1 MRKKRVYKKFH
12 QPDVVHGRVELG
24 RFINYVMKDGKKST
38 AEKLVYSAFD
48 KIKETTKEEPM
59 VVFERALENVM
70 PLLEVASKRVGGA
83 NYQVPREV
91 RPERRFVLALRW
103 IIGAARAKKGKGM
116 ADKLADEII
125 AASKNEGNAIKK
137 KLDMHRMAE
146 ANRAFAHFATIKKIY
161 IVCPDSIRSKKL
173 ATSASS
179 RTSMPARPPFPNACF
194 FIPAFRTRSAKCTR
208 ATR

>member
-1 MRKKRVYKKFH
+1 MRKKRIYKKFH
-12 QPDVVHGRVELG
+12 QPDVVFGRVELG

-48 KIKETTKEEPM
+48 KVKEITKEEPM
-59 VVFERALENVM
+59 VVFERALENTM

-116 ADKLADEII
+116 ADKLAEEII

-146 ANRAFAHFATIKKIY
+146 ANRAFAHFA
-161 IVCPDSIRSKKL
+161 R
-173 ATSASS
+173 
-179 RTSMPARPPFPNACF
+179 
-194 FIPAFRTRSAKCTR
+194 
-208 ATR
+208 

>member
-1 MRKKRVYKKFH
+1 MRKKRIYKKFH
-12 QPDVVHGRVELG
+12 QPDVVYGRVELG

-103 IIGAARAKKGKGM
+103 IIGAARAKKGKCM
-116 ADKLADEII
+116 ADKLAEEII
-125 AASKNEGNAIKK
+125 AASKNEGSAIKK

-146 ANRAFAHFATIKKIY
+146 ANRAFAHFA
-161 IVCPDSIRSKKL
+161 R
-173 ATSASS
+173 
-179 RTSMPARPPFPNACF
+179 
-194 FIPAFRTRSAKCTR
+194 
-208 ATR
+208 